1 MAKFKIGDRVKC
13 VCVVD
18 KNIILLNKIGTII
31 EIDCGLIGVE
41 FDEWIHGHGCNHKG
55 KIGYCWW
62 CEESDLVK
70 VVCSDKIVI
79 TTDGKTTTAKMY
91 DGKEVVKTAIAKCS
105 PEDEFDFERGALIAF
120 SRLVNCDYRLANDTN
135 SFDWD
140 AFKND
145 EFFVQVTADNF
156 ESFVKAA
163 EKHGCFFHNNDKVNP
178 FKYAKFM
185 NVLLFDLFIFEV
197 SGYDKKRTAPDNTVF
212 IGYRDNALKCTL
224 FNVEDKPVCIW

>member
-13 VCVVD
+13 THVVD
-18 KNIILLNKIGTII
+18 KNIIILNKIGTII

-105 PEDEFDFERGALIAF
+105 PEDEFDFETGAKIAF
-120 SRLVNCDYRLANDTN
+120 DRLFVKPEKK

-163 EKHGCFFHNNDKVNP
+163 EKHGCLFHNNDKVNP
-178 FKYAKFM
+178 FKDTKFM
-185 NVLLFDLFIFEV
+185 NVLLFYLFIFEV
-197 SGYDKKRTAPDNTVF
+197 DTADKKQTAPDNSVF

-224 FNVEDKPVCIW
+224 FNLEDKPVCIW

>member
-1 MAKFKIGDRVKC
+1 MGKFKIGDRVKC

-18 KNIILLNKIGTII
+18 KNTILLNKIGTII

-105 PEDEFDFERGALIAF
+105 PEDEFDFETGAKIAF
-120 SRLVNCDYRLANDTN
+120 DRLFVKPEEK

-140 AFKND
+140 AFKNAQ
-145 EFFVQVTADNF
+145 FLVQVTADNF

-163 EKHGCFFHNNDKVNP
+163 EKHGCFFKNHENPNP
-178 FKYAKFM
+178 FKDEKMM
-185 NVLLFDLFIFEV
+185 NLLRFSSFIFEV
-197 SGYDKKRTAPDNTVF
+197 SGFDTKQTAPNNAVF
-212 IGYRDNALKCTL
+212 ISYKCNKLLFALHAVDN
-224 FNVEDKPVCIW
+224 KPVYTW